1 MEKDIKEMEYHGPG
15 WHEALWFP
23 SSRQVTFSLIGFIL
37 LVYIAKSCLRDLPLG
52 GILLT
57 MVLFA
62 IPASISC
69 AYHIT
74 IQKTI
79 RSLTFTS
86 NGVIGTF
93 NSGRLFTIIRVI
105 LCSLVGSVVI
115 ICSILTINSVDF
127 FVICIGVVVFPFIY
141 KFVFSKI
148 RQEASLW
155 VCYNCSLTWT
165 KRIVICIIV
174 AIEFLL
180 AYLGFY
186 DLPVYPDLQTAL
198 DARDIPGTS
207 SAFINYII
215 GISSILS
222 ATKKYFLSCIAHTQ
236 GGIFE
241 FLLSSLACV
250 ATFYYYIVAIRVLFI
265 PVSEIRRIFIS
276 KCIPSFDI
284 PKIKPITIFIYSFV
298 LSISIFL
305 FVYTVAYMDRALQD
319 ETIATIASSVEKKAE
334 NVAIEMDGAFYK
346 GEFVKTYRYINAE
359 YSRRIENID
368 KQLLASHE
376 IMCRKMEGNV
386 DKFLDWYYSLTA
398 EYLRL
403 FNVLSGTADEF
414 MREKF
419 KEHLEDGFDFG
430 WVYDKIQ
437 EREALQAEW
446 RSKLQYMKQQYMI
459 SAEGAKS
466 KTIVRL
472 SPDFLQ
478 LTPSRE
484 FVNWHTRMGTGAVSG
499 ITAGIA
505 AKALSKSTGK
515 LAVSALAKALAS
527 KGVGLGASVLAGAGT
542 GAATGSV
549 VPGFGTVA
557 GGVAGVVGG
566 AAIWVL
572 TDSALLFAEEKIS
585 REDFRQELLA
595 SVREMCR

>member
-1 MEKDIKEMEYHGPG
+1 
-15 WHEALWFP
+15 
-23 SSRQVTFSLIGFIL
+23 
-37 LVYIAKSCLRDLPLG
+37 
-52 GILLT
+52 
-57 MVLFA
+57 
-62 IPASISC
+62 
-69 AYHIT
+69 
-74 IQKTI
+74 
-79 RSLTFTS
+79 
-86 NGVIGTF
+86 
-93 NSGRLFTIIRVI
+93 
-105 LCSLVGSVVI
+105 
-115 ICSILTINSVDF
+115 
-127 FVICIGVVVFPFIY
+127 
-141 KFVFSKI
+141 
-148 RQEASLW
+148 
-155 VCYNCSLTWT
+155 
-165 KRIVICIIV
+165 
-174 AIEFLL
+174 
-180 AYLGFY
+180 
-186 DLPVYPDLQTAL
+186 
-198 DARDIPGTS
+198 
-207 SAFINYII
+207 
-215 GISSILS
+215 
-222 ATKKYFLSCIAHTQ
+222 
-236 GGIFE
+236 
-241 FLLSSLACV
+241 
-250 ATFYYYIVAIRVLFI
+250 
-265 PVSEIRRIFIS
+265 
-276 KCIPSFDI
+276 
-284 PKIKPITIFIYSFV
+284 
-298 LSISIFL
+298 
-305 FVYTVAYMDRALQD
+305 
-319 ETIATIASSVEKKAE
+319 
-334 NVAIEMDGAFYK
+334 MDGAFYK

-414 MREKF
+414 MREKL
-419 KEHLEDGFDFG
+419 KEHLENGFDFG